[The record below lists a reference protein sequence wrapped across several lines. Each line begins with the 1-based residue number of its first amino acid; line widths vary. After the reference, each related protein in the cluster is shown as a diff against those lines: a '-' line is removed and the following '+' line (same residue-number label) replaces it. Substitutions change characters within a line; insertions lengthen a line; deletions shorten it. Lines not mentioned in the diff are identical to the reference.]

1 MHLWYL
7 CNNSYQVYQTLMKK
21 TIQILLILF
30 LLNSCSNG
38 TKKEVVKETKT
49 ATKAVS
55 KDVSKIDYPLDSLL
69 TFDSE
74 AALKKVFGEHV
85 KRSVGY
91 YPEGMGEYK
100 NTLLFPDS
108 KNQVEFVWEDDSL
121 HYNKL
126 QYIRLSGRNTDW
138 KTKEGI
144 TIGTNMK
151 DLEVFNKQPFA
162 FFGLEWDYSGAIDWK
177 DGYLDERNIFGSLAY
192 PADSMPEEFLD
203 LLGDHTIESASKIAQ
218 KANLILTEIIMKPS
232 N

>member
-1 MHLWYL
+1 
-7 CNNSYQVYQTLMKK
+7 MKN
-21 TIQILLILF
+21 TIQILLLLF
-30 LLNSCSNG
+30 LLNSCADG
-38 TKKEVVKETKT
+38 TKKETKNILT
-49 ATKAVS
+49 
-55 KDVSKIDYPLDSLL
+55 IDYPLDSLL
-69 TFDSE
+69 SFDSE
-74 AALKKVFGEHV
+74 AALKEVYGNHV

-91 YPEGMGEYK
+91 YPEGMGEYT

-126 QYIRLSGRNTDW
+126 QYIRLSGKNTDW

-144 TIGTNMK
+144 TIGTQMEA
-151 DLEVFNKQPFA
+151 LEYYNKQSFA

-192 PADSMPEEFLD
+192 PSDEIPEEFMD
-203 LLGDHTIESASKIAQ
+203 LLGDQTIESSSRIAQ
-218 KANLILTEIIMKPS
+218 KANLILRELIMKPK

>member
-1 MHLWYL
+1 
-7 CNNSYQVYQTLMKK
+7 MKK
-21 TIQILLILF
+21 TIQILLLLF

-38 TKKEVVKETKT
+38 TKKDASKEIKSVTK
-49 ATKAVS
+49 
-55 KDVSKIDYPLDSLL
+55 DISKIDYPLDSLL
-69 TFDSE
+69 LFDSE

-91 YPEGMGEYK
+91 YPEGMGEYA

-144 TIGTNMK
+144 TIGTQMK
-151 DLEVFNKQPFA
+151 DLEVYNKQPFA

-177 DGYLDERNIFGSLAY
+177 DGYLEERNIFGSLAY
-192 PADSMPEEFLD
+192 SKDAMPEEFLD
-203 LLGDHTIESASKIAQ
+203 LLGDHTIESSSEIAQ
-218 KANLILTEIIMKPS
+218 KANLILSEIILKPS

>member
-1 MHLWYL
+1 
-7 CNNSYQVYQTLMKK
+7 MKK
-21 TIQILLILF
+21 TIHILLILF
-30 LLNSCSNG
+30 LLNSCSNEP
-38 TKKEVVKETKT
+38 KKEASKETKVVT
-49 ATKAVS
+49 

-69 TFDSE
+69 SFDSE
-74 AALKKVFGEHV
+74 AALKKVYGKHV

-126 QYIRLSGRNTDW
+126 QYIRLSGKNTDW

-144 TIGTNMK
+144 TIGTQMK
-151 DLEVFNKQPFA
+151 ALEFYNKQPFA
-162 FFGLEWDYSGAIDWK
+162 FFGLEWDYSGAINWK
-177 DGYLDERNIFGSLAY
+177 DGYLNERNIFGSLAY
-192 PADSMPEEFLD
+192 PKDEIPEEFLD
-203 LLGDHTIESASKIAQ
+203 LLGDHTIESSSEIAK
-218 KANLILTEIIMKPS
+218 KAKLILSEIIMKPS